1 MTARWPRASVGSP
14 GRAGAARPGRAIGT
28 APLRSWSRAHA
39 ALVLA
44 CLAVTACHTPPPR
57 HPGQQYLAGIA
68 LRGNRAFSANDL
80 RAGLALREVEKRGA
94 APDPYLIA
102 EDASRIRG
110 MYLREGYFSVTV
122 DSRVVRQGDA
132 TIVVYT
138 IHEGARAH
146 TQIEITGLPPD
157 VSPDKVRAALPLRDG
172 APFSYEPYDKAK
184 PALLAVL
191 ENAGYAH
198 AQLDA
203 KVVAEPRKQV
213 AEIQLAYD
221 PGPRSTFGEITI
233 TGAEPALVDA
243 VRARVRFHPGD
254 AYSRH
259 ALDDT
264 QRQIYKMKRFQ
275 EVRVTPEPSDGATIP
290 VKIALVVGARHEI
303 TLGGGVGIDPASY
316 LVRARTGY
324 SIDGWP
330 FPLETLTLDLRPA
343 FAILRDG
350 SGTEPRIEANAL
362 LSRID
367 MLAPFITGELG
378 AGYNYITVEAY
389 TSIGPHA
396 SIGLHTPLVVR
407 GLELRAAYQFEYYD
421 FRALSPLVGPE
432 VAQAIGLDRPQRVG
446 ELQQEVLFD
455 RRDSPLEPTEGFY
468 ADVLAEEAFA
478 ALGSADQF
486 TMITPDLRGFIPVG
500 PVVVALRA
508 RYGTFFGTV
517 PPTERFYLGGA
528 TSQRGFSE
536 RRLAPTL
543 SGIVNGS
550 FRSVPIGGS
559 TMAETNL
566 ELRSKLGTIHGMKLG
581 GAVFLDGGDVTLTRA
596 ALDLG
601 NLNWAV
607 GAGLRLYTLIGP
619 IRFDFGYR
627 LNRTGPTDPE
637 PRSHYAFHLSIGEA
651 F

>member
-1 MTARWPRASVGSP
+1 M
-14 GRAGAARPGRAIGT
+14 
-28 APLRSWSRAHA
+28 
-39 ALVLA
+39 LA

-57 HPGQQYLAGIA
+57 HPGQQYLAGIGV
-68 LRGNRAFSANDL
+68 RGNRAFSSDTI
-80 RAGLALREVEKRGA
+80 RSGLALKQVEKRGA

-102 EDASRIRG
+102 EDANRIRG

-122 DSRVVRQGDA
+122 DSSVVRTGDA
-132 TIVVYT
+132 ATVVYT
-138 IHEGARAH
+138 IHEGPRAR
-146 TQIEITGLPPD
+146 TKIDITGLPPE
-157 VSPDKVRAALPLRDG
+157 VPPDAVRAALPLHEG

-184 PALLAVL
+184 PALLAVV

-203 KVVAEPRKQV
+203 KVVAHPRKQI
-213 AEIQLAYD
+213 AEIQLAYE
-221 PGPRSTFGEITI
+221 PGERSKFGEIKI
-233 TGAEPALVDA
+233 TGVPSALVEA

-254 AYSRH
+254 TYSRR
-259 ALDDT
+259 ALEDT
-264 QRQIYKMKRFQ
+264 QSAIYKMKRFQ
-275 EVRVTPEPSDGATIP
+275 EVRVTPDTSDGATIP
-290 VKIALVVGARHEI
+290 VSIALVIGARHEI

-362 LSRID
+362 LTRID
-367 MLAPFITGELG
+367 VFHPFITGELG

-389 TSIGPHA
+389 TSLGPHA
-396 SIGLHTPLVVR
+396 SIGLHTPLLVR
-407 GLELRAAYQFEYYD
+407 GLQLRAAYQFEYLD
-421 FRALSPLVGPE
+421 FRALSPLVGPA
-432 VAQAIGLDRPQRVG
+432 VAQEIGLDRPERVG
-446 ELQQEVLFD
+446 ELQQEVLLD
-455 RRDSPLEPTEGFY
+455 RRDSPLEPTEGIY
-468 ADVLAEEAFA
+468 LDVLAEEAAA

-486 TMITPDLRGFIPVG
+486 EMITPDLRGYVPLG
-500 PVVVALRA
+500 PLVLAARA

-543 SGIVNGS
+543 SGDVKGS

-566 ELRSKLGTIHGMKLG
+566 EVRSRLGTVHGMKLG
-581 GAVFLDGGDVTLTRA
+581 GAVFLDGADVTMTRA
-596 ALDLG
+596 QLDLG

-607 GAGLRLYTLIGP
+607 GAGLRLYTLVGP